1 MIKDIMNFNETVL
14 TNSKELEVL
23 KEHFPSCFGSDASFD
38 IERFKGYLNG
48 KVVVKGMN

>member
-1 MIKDIMNFNETVL
+1 MIKDIMNLNETVL

-38 IERFKGYLNG
+38 IERSKGYLNG